1 MCRQNIDIEVDGD
14 DTNGDENM
22 IYNNEE
28 EPYRAQPNN
37 ENNYDDSDYSSVG

>member
-1 MCRQNIDIEVDGD
+1 MCRQNIDIDVDGD
-14 DTNGDENM
+14 DMNGDENT

-28 EPYRAQPNN
+28 PYRTQSNN